1 MSLTVWEPDSSP
13 DAGDPLQRLSELA
26 GAVLDVAQRLQVTA
40 VAARGGSTAA
50 AGASRSELSAA
61 LIGDILARGTI
72 DGHEVARRAAE
83 LGCDLT
89 LGAQVLCVEL
99 QVPRPAYV
107 VAMIADGCE
116 AALVHTRCGEP
127 GRVYAVLPCT
137 GTCIAGSVGAVRNLA
152 RRMAPYGLVGVS
164 SFQAEPSELGRALRE
179 AELILELVR
188 SSGQRVAEEIGTG
201 TYRLLVRMLASDSGA
216 MRDFYAS
223 TIAPIVDYD
232 SRNHTEL
239 VDTLRTYLDCDCN
252 MNTTSATVYAHRH
265 TIASRLERIH
275 ALTGLDPLRHQ
286 DREQLGLALKV
297 HRLLIPQLKR
307 DLEAG
312 ARQLTRDAGAG
323 APA

>member
-1 MSLTVWEPDSSP
+1 MSLTVWEPESSP
-13 DAGDPLQRLSELA
+13 DASDPLQRLSELA

-40 VAARGGSTAA
+40 VAARGGSPAA
-50 AGASRSELSAA
+50 TGASRTELSAA

-99 QVPRPAYV
+99 RVQRPAYV

-116 AALVHTRCGEP
+116 EALVHTRCGEP

-152 RRMAPYGLVGVS
+152 RRIAPYGLVGVS
-164 SFQAEPSELGRALRE
+164 SFQAEASELGRAMRE

-216 MRDFYAS
+216 MRDFYES

-232 SRNHTEL
+232 ARNDTEL
-239 VDTLRTYLDCDCN
+239 LNTLRAYLDCDCN

-265 TIASRLERIH
+265 TIASRLDRIR

-297 HRLLIPQLKR
+297 HRLLTPQLKR

-312 ARQLTRDAGAG
+312 VPALKPDVGAG